1 VSNNDTSTLQLLAE
15 SMDEVHRC
23 TCLLF
28 NEAQT
33 YPELCWAVQ
42 QSTEMMRDY
51 ERRREGAW
59 MINLNRVLGKQEAR
73 E

>member
-15 SMDEVHRC
+15 SMDEVNRC

-28 NEAQT
+28 NKAQT

-59 MINLNRVLGKQEAR
+59 MINLNRLLGKQEMG